1 MSKKILIIGEGSG
14 GKNHFKALRLIE
26 KKIIIKLIPSRKFIK
41 IPKGDPENFMTQD
54 EFIEKFDG
62 LVEPYLNIEKSDE
75 LKNFM
80 LKLDNANS
88 IDSLFELSN

>member
-1 MSKKILIIGEGSG
+1 
-14 GKNHFKALRLIE
+14 
-26 KKIIIKLIPSRKFIK
+26 
-41 IPKGDPENFMTQD
+41 MTQD

-62 LVEPYLNIEKSDE
+62 LVEPYLKSEKSDE